1 MSVPLTLNGPSGPA
15 SVRLTGVV
23 PHVIGDEI
31 QIVNYSSVS
40 ARHLARAWVSVLA
53 VAASRPGQEWSA
65 AVRGKYGECRLTAPD
80 DPLGALT
87 DLAALRLDGLRAPLP
102 VPAKTSL
109 AFIEGYR
116 TGRRSRNAT
125 EELALNVG
133 ASKARPVWE
142 GTFDREGER
151 DDPWWQRVYAPQVP
165 SLDRLNAGNVFI
177 DRSKRLW
184 MPLLDQKGPIGR

>member
-1 MSVPLTLNGPSGPA
+1 MAVYRLPLNEVVFDFYDRLKSISKGYA
-15 SVRLTGVV
+15 SFDY
-23 PHVIGDEI
+23 H
-31 QIVNYSSVS
+31 
-40 ARHLARAWVSVLA
+40 
-53 VAASRPGQEWSA
+53 
-65 AVRGKYGECRLTAPD
+65 
-80 DPLGALT
+80 
-87 DLAALRLDGLRAPLP
+87 
-102 VPAKTSL
+102 
-109 AFIEGYR
+109 IEGYR